1 MLSWLPSF
9 SSMTVTPTPETT
21 PLLSANADPQVQLQE
36 RVQFLQNGFFQ
47 PTTGS
52 TVNTINS
59 NIGTT
64 LTAEQCIVGQFLRRT
79 GTLGAP
85 VNDTTPT
92 AADLIAFLKKYV
104 NPVIVSQGFA
114 WSIAYYNET
123 SQDITLLPGT
133 GVTIGTSIV
142 LSTSKVSTLRVYVLN
157 ASEGS
162 EAVYVSLLGN

>member
-1 MLSWLPSF
+1 M
-9 SSMTVTPTPETT
+9 
-21 PLLSANADPQVQLQE
+21 
-36 RVQFLQNGFFQ
+36 
-47 PTTGS
+47 
-52 TVNTINS
+52 
-59 NIGTT
+59 
-64 LTAEQCIVGQFLRRT
+64 GQFLRRT

-123 SQDITLLPGT
+123 SQDITLLPGS

-162 EAVYVSLLGN
+162 EAVYMSLLGN